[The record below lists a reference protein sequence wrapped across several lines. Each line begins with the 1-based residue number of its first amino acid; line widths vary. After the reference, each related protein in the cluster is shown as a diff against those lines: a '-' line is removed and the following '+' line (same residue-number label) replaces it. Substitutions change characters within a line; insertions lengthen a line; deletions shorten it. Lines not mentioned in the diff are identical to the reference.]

1 MVGFIHPVTIDE
13 TLAEIKGNAA
23 MYNLMQKRLLWFI
36 ISLIAI
42 APGVLFM
49 IWSTISTGS
58 PLPLS
63 IDYTGGTL
71 WEIRFQEPVAP
82 TTVRQVFVDAGYSD
96 TTAFTVEDEQTVQVK
111 LKNID
116 IAEKDALEVQL
127 QEQIGPFEE
136 RSFRSIG
143 PTIGAEVAQAAV
155 VAVLIA
161 SALILLYIAAVF
173 RTVPHPFRYGTC
185 AVAALVHD
193 VLIMISF
200 VSIMNLIAGWE
211 VDALFLT
218 AALTVI
224 GFSVN
229 DTIVVFDRVR
239 ENLRRYRTA
248 PFVTVANRSVIETA
262 LRSVATQVTAL
273 FVLVAILILG
283 GATLRQFMA
292 VLIVGLVSGT
302 YSSIFNATALLVA
315 WEERS
320 FLPKG
325 SGRSTPSAGQAAPA

>member
-1 MVGFIHPVTIDE
+1 
-13 TLAEIKGNAA
+13 

-42 APGVLFM
+42 APGILFM
-49 IWSTISTGS
+49 IWSTATTGS

-71 WEIRFQEPVAP
+71 WELRFQEPVTPA
-82 TTVRQVFVDAGYSD
+82 TVRQVFVDADYPD
-96 TTAFTVEDEQTVQVK
+96 TTVFNIEDDQTVQVK
-111 LKNID
+111 LKSID
-116 IAEKDALEVQL
+116 IDTKDSLEAQL

-136 RSFRSIG
+136 LSFRSIG

-155 VAVLIA
+155 IAVLIA

-173 RTVPHPFRYGTC
+173 RTVPHPLRYGTC
-185 AVAALVHD
+185 AVIALIHD
-193 VLIMISF
+193 VLVMISF
-200 VSIMNLIAGWE
+200 VAIMNLIAGWE

-229 DTIVVFDRVR
+229 DTIVVFDRIR
-239 ENLRRYRTA
+239 ENLRRYRTS
-248 PFVTVANRSVIETA
+248 PFVTIANRSVIETA
-262 LRSVATQVTAL
+262 QRSIATQVTAL
-273 FVLVAILILG
+273 FVLVAILVLG
-283 GATLRQFMA
+283 GATLQQFMA

-302 YSSIFNATALLVA
+302 YSSIFNAASLLVA

-320 FLPKG
+320 LLPNH
-325 SGRSTPSAGQAAPA
+325 SGRSTHSTGQAAPA